1 MFFFISTVLC
11 FCLADRTLHILSCF
25 CSTFGYCKVRRVVLI
40 LTKQN
45 MQRNISVRL
54 LFFFSVILLEYSYL
68 NSVTKFFDK
77 YLISFYLIAKETKKA
92 CRCSFFLFTDCCRFV
107 IYNHD
112 KCDIKEESSA
122 HKTKWGK
129 NTLNLYMTHK
139 ENEINN
145 TKYCFMHTHKHIESF
160 CKQTPTA
167 QLKKTKH
174 SSTQYMPSL
183 SLKLSQSWAF

>member
-1 MFFFISTVLC
+1 MLC
-11 FCLADRTLHILSCF
+11 FCLADRTLHILNCF
-25 CSTFGYCKVRRVVLI
+25 CSTFDYCKVRRVVLI

-45 MQRNISVRL
+45 MHKNISIRL
-54 LFFFSVILLEYSYL
+54 LVVFCFFFFFRVILLEYSYL

-77 YLISFYLIAKETKKA
+77 YLISFYLIAKETKEA
-92 CRCSFFLFTDCCRFV
+92 CCCSFFLFTDCCRFV

-145 TKYCFMHTHKHIESF
+145 KKYCFMHTHKNIESF
-160 CKQTPTA
+160 CKQTCTA
-167 QLKKTKH
+167 QLKIT
-174 SSTQYMPSL
+174 
-183 SLKLSQSWAF
+183 